1 MLVSTIY
8 NDKKARTSTIH
19 IFRVLFLFFVNIKRS
34 QVINKWSFSSNDLL
48 TRFRY
53 ISYGVWVHRCG
64 FWVYCLK
71 SLFSEQQLT
80 PRKDEKK
87 NKSVVFQSITWFKS
101 KISWF
106 LNRLFYLLFM
116 NSLGWFRFLHTSRS
130 TSKMCGLWRLWHHHD
145 NRISNKFKL

>member
-71 SLFSEQQLT
+71 SSFSEQQLT

-87 NKSVVFQSITWFKS
+87 KQIRCFSIDNMIQIKNFLILESIILFALYEFAWLISIFAYIKINK
-101 KISWF
+101 
-106 LNRLFYLLFM
+106 
-116 NSLGWFRFLHTSRS
+116 
-130 TSKMCGLWRLWHHHD
+130 
-145 NRISNKFKL
+145 